1 MDFTNDLIDWSRLP
15 QVQEVQ
21 FARLSTN
28 FRLLSMIRAGISSF
42 FWAVVI
48 LLAIIFI
55 QLWDFYYI
63 LLAIG
68 FWVVLASFLLLR
80 AWKLYA
86 FKGYALREHD
96 MLYKSGWIW
105 KRLVAVPYNR
115 IQHVEVRRGPLE
127 EMLDLRKLQIFTAG
141 GSASDLS
148 MSGLA
153 PEQAEQLRLFISEKT
168 GLDEEE

>member
-1 MDFTNDLIDWSRLP
+1 MEFSNDLIDWSRLP
-15 QVQEVQ
+15 QVQQVE
-21 FARLSTN
+21 FAKLSTN
-28 FRLLSMIRAGISSF
+28 FRLYSMIRAGISSF
-42 FWAVVI
+42 FWAVVF
-48 LLAIIFI
+48 LLSIIFI
-55 QLWDFYYI
+55 QLWELHYI
-63 LLAIG
+63 LAMLL
-68 FWVVLASFLLLR
+68 FWLFLTAFLLLR

-115 IQHVEVRRGPLE
+115 IQHVEVRRGPIE

-141 GSASDLS
+141 GSASDLNI
-148 MSGLA
+148 SGLA